1 MLDIPLTES
10 SDYHASA
17 HLTVAKLAALTLDL
31 ANFQIPFDKFFFP
44 LQKTVLREKIIRHNI
59 LMSWSRIISISFSL
73 MCLLEK
79 LQNVRGNKAD
89 FWNHCTCSQNHSIA
103 IVFNSCMTVIYRLLL
118 WKLRSKMRLVELQLA
133 TFSLPQFHK
142 CFFLYYRDKR
152 SWTSEVLCAT
162 LHFFLITD
170 LCFLQTLTQQR
181 PKYSPLRTRKW
192 LQSTLWC
199 NPLRQ
204 YKESTAEWSWPI
216 MDSNVCFIIFAMP
229 WVFYKWIHY
238 FFQAKQLKH
247 VHCSQYCLMKHL
259 NNFFLTMTN
268 PSVTPNTTKVRR
280 KRSWQ
285 EKFPRQSFELWL
297 DQLAITSKRNYYR

>member
-1 MLDIPLTES
+1 
-10 SDYHASA
+10 
-17 HLTVAKLAALTLDL
+17 
-31 ANFQIPFDKFFFP
+31 
-44 LQKTVLREKIIRHNI
+44 
-59 LMSWSRIISISFSL
+59 MSWSRIISISFSL

-199 NPLRQ
+199 DPLRQ

-229 WVFYKWIHY
+229 WVFIIFFKQNSLSTFTVHNTVWWSTWIT
-238 FFQAKQLKH
+238 
-247 VHCSQYCLMKHL
+247 S
-259 NNFFLTMTN
+259 
-268 PSVTPNTTKVRR
+268 
-280 KRSWQ
+280 SWQ
-285 EKFPRQSFELWL
+285 RQIQVLHQTQQKWEEREADRKSFLVKVL
-297 DQLAITSKRNYYR
+297 SCDLTN